1 MTTLIDR
8 GVGGTGMDPS
18 TIKLGTFFSYAL
30 GTNNDFFNKKSP
42 RPGVRKVI
50 KLFIAVK
57 SLGFFPRST

>member
-30 GTNNDFFNKKSP
+30 GTKNDVFQQKISSARYEKSHQTFYCSEKF
-42 RPGVRKVI
+42 GI
-50 KLFIAVK
+50 
-57 SLGFFPRST
+57 FP